1 MVQTIF
7 ILLLSV
13 CIVFELGAGQSFNA
27 PSPNCKSF
35 SCKGG
40 KNYLAVPKGKTKY
53 KSSGCKS
60 NGISM
65 FDVNQMQGRK
75 DPVTEC
81 CDLRTAC
88 FSICGISF
96 KFCEKEFEKCSA
108 TVCHRELDP
117 SKKEACT
124 RSANLYKMTM
134 KLGGCKNFND
144 LQQAN
149 CDCVIGESRLE
160 KKRLKALSTFYKKH
174 KKEFAND
181 NEKLKNLVKK
191 HGVNNNK
198 FAKLIYKM
206 VRKYYPKS
214 ISVVMDPQQKMY
226 EEILKQSK
234 QKSSHSDDDSKQN
247 QDVHDETETLDGARP
262 SKKDTEEDF
271 ATETIEI
278 KSDGDAIETNS
289 GVHNE
294 DASHDNDDDMV
305 IDLDDE

>member
-1 MVQTIF
+1 MERAIF
-7 ILLLSV
+7 VVIV
-13 CIVFELGAGQSFNA
+13 CIVFELAAGQSFNA

-40 KNYLAVPKGKTKY
+40 KKYLAVPKSKSKY
-53 KSSGCKS
+53 KSSGCNS

-144 LQQAN
+144 LQESN
-149 CDCVIGESRLE
+149 CDCVLGESRLK
-160 KKRLKALSTFYKKH
+160 KKRFKVLSTFYKEH

-181 NEKLKNLVKK
+181 KEKLKKLLKK

-214 ISVVMDPQQKMY
+214 IKVVMDQQQKMY

-234 QKSSHSDDDSKQN
+234 QKSRHSDEKND
-247 QDVHDETETLDGARP
+247 DVHDETEFLDGSRP
-262 SKKDTEEDF
+262 SKKDTEEDSE
-271 ATETIEI
+271 TETIEI
-278 KSDGDAIETNS
+278 NSDGDAAETDS
-289 GVHNE
+289 RVHSE
-294 DASHDNDDDMV
+294 DASHENDDDIV
-305 IDLDDE
+305 IDLDDQ